1 MPLNEKRLPT
11 FQHTAAR
18 RRLQSVIERA
28 ERIHSV
34 STHSRPKAA
43 ADSLQGQTLNWIV
56 STHSRPKAAATNSLL
71 DNRANIVSTHSR
83 PKAAAYTKS

>member
-1 MPLNEKRLPT
+1 MVSTHSRPKAAALAYKMLAAKIEA

-18 RRLQSVIERA
+18 RRLPLQPLIDDGRA
-28 ERIHSV
+28 SV

-43 ADSLQGQTLNWIV
+43 AAAKMTAWIV
-56 STHSRPKAAATNSLL
+56 LR
-71 DNRANIVSTHSR
+71 VSTHSR